1 MMILL
6 TADEAN
12 QVKSTVLEGDEYP
25 AHALDPRELK
35 DGNFVLPVAVLHDP
49 AHAQQHDF
57 LVELPQIEDP
67 NPEDYWE
74 PDPGPTGA

>member
-6 TADEAN
+6 SPDDAN
-12 QVKSTVLEGDEYP
+12 QVRSSVLEGDEY
-25 AHALDPRELK
+25 HALEPRELK
-35 DGNFVLPVAVLHDP
+35 DGNFVLPVEVLHDP

-57 LVELPQIEDP
+57 LVTLPQIEDP
-67 NPEDYWE
+67 EPEDYWE

>member
-6 TADEAN
+6 TPDEAN
-12 QVKSTVLEGDEYP
+12 QVRSTAKEGDEYP
-25 AHALDPRELK
+25 FHALDPRELK
-35 DGNFVLPVAVLHDP
+35 DGNFVLPTVVLHDP

-57 LVELPQIEDP
+57 LVTLPQIEDP